1 MSDGHQMDVFE
12 VLADIE
18 ENGLVPG
25 KSVAPLVEEPVD
37 PIDIITDCGQVVRIA
52 GEGEPDLPEPVVV
65 RAGYEWV
72 VLVEGKRANERPLWS
87 QIEAWAFIDGLR
99 ARP

>member
-1 MSDGHQMDVFE
+1 MDVFE

-25 KSVAPLVEEPVD
+25 KSAE
-37 PIDIITDCGQVVRIA
+37 PIDIVIDGGKVVRIA
-52 GEGEPDLPEPVVV
+52 GEGEPDAPEPVIV
-65 RAGYEWV
+65 RQGLQYV
-72 VLVEGKRANERPLWS
+72 VLVDGKRAHERPFWS

-99 ARP
+99 ARL